1 MPTNQFCCANPKC
14 AYAIDSDGL
23 NKIQLKAL
31 RMWAKTCPK
40 CGQMT
45 HWIEQTS
52 LLETPKQSMTNG
64 GSQNA
69 NTNTSI
75 PKSQS
80 QKRRSARHDGSH

>member
-1 MPTNQFCCANPKC
+1 MPDQFKCANPNC
-14 AYAIDSDGL
+14 AYAIDSSGL

-31 RMWAKTCPK
+31 RMWAKTCPS
-40 CGQMT
+40 CGKQT
-45 HWIEQTS
+45 KWLEQAS
-52 LLETPKQSMTNG
+52 LLETQIQSNDNG

-80 QKRRSARHDGSH
+80 QKRRSARYDGSH